1 MIDGLSAQE
10 GWRLVAAYVQRI
22 VENLRDGV
30 PNPVDLEAVRAAWDG
45 QKLGVI
51 ETRRGSAGGARRLL
65 RSVP

>member
-1 MIDGLSAQE
+1 
-10 GWRLVAAYVQRI
+10 VQRI

-30 PNPVDLEAVRAAWDG
+30 PNPVDVEAVRAAWEG

-51 ETRRGSAGGARRLL
+51 EPKRGGGGARRLL